1 MKLLFCNHTFEIWMN
16 IVVLKWECLMSFL
29 PLLVYADD
37 KFNTKII
44 HLCDTCWQ
52 KWTQNYFY
60 VVRMNVLSLNY
71 TRKVN
76 IVIVDIEPDD
86 ENIDFTDNGW
96 WILDVKKFL
105 TFQVNTWYD
114 FPFPIIEEKLY
125 W

>member
-1 MKLLFCNHTFEIWMN
+1 
-16 IVVLKWECLMSFL
+16 
-29 PLLVYADD
+29 
-37 KFNTKII
+37 
-44 HLCDTCWQ
+44 
-52 KWTQNYFY
+52 
-60 VVRMNVLSLNY
+60 MNVLSLNY

-114 FPFPIIEEKLY
+114 FPFPILAENL
-125 W
+125 